1 MLYNTTIQ
9 LTPSEFHALTS
20 KPFCIGNCSGE
31 CLPRRRLE
39 QDLLEYIDE
48 STEGRIYIRKL
59 LEVTPG
65 GHLIWVKDPP
75 TPQKPREDY
84 FRLMKVS
91 KKAELSNY
99 VGSLLIAMR
108 KFYFD
113 EKSPDEYVF
122 VDSLGDLLNAAVRSG
137 FEGLVEKEPNDDQQK
152 TEIVPETDFEEEDTS
167 DEENDEW
174 DDSDSETD
182 PESDSEPEFLQLAY
196 S

>member
-20 KPFCIGNCSGE
+20 NPFCTGNCTGE
-31 CLPRRRLE
+31 CLPKSGLE

-48 STEGRIYIRKL
+48 STEGRIYIGKL
-59 LEVTPG
+59 LELTPG

-75 TPQKPREDY
+75 TPQKLREDY
-84 FRLMKVS
+84 FRLMEVP

-137 FEGLVEKEPNDDQQK
+137 FEGLMEEESNEDQEKA
-152 TEIVPETDFEEEDTS
+152 EIVPETDFEEEDTS
-167 DEENDEW
+167 DEESDEW
-174 DDSDSETD
+174 DNSESETD
-182 PESDSEPEFLQLAY
+182 PESESELEFMELF
-196 S
+196 